1 MVNGTEVQA
10 EMSDLESPG
19 TGWVIPVR
27 GLEMSTSS
35 PSPRPSLEEVC
46 LEKKISFELGQ
57 KKCRTS
63 CRNVPES
70 HDVVG
75 SLREGVRFR
84 ESIHTCIAKEKVSG
98 RMFEGNLLHKKFELQ
113 YV

>member
-1 MVNGTEVQA
+1 
-10 EMSDLESPG
+10 
-19 TGWVIPVR
+19 
-27 GLEMSTSS
+27 MSTSS

-46 LEKKISFELGQ
+46 LEKKIGFELGQ
-57 KKCRTS
+57 KNSRTS
-63 CRNVPES
+63 CRDVTES
-70 HDVVG
+70 LDVVG